1 MISAWS
7 GLGYTSPPS
16 DITLTTSGSPY
27 IWLVSRQLIYV
38 SSDAL
43 CVCHQSLMSSSGVI
57 VPCVICIHLPCG
69 PGISQWSS
77 APPPPLTALRFTHS
91 DPICNCRDP
100 GSDKQGAIQ
109 IVVPT
114 VQIGK
119 EEKYTSYTIDVHYF
133 ILKVLWNNYL
143 IYLLNITPWCSWAM
157 KFCLSIITL
166 VTLAGDNT
174 YPANTRYREYSN
186 RSK

>member
-77 APPPPLTALRFTHS
+77 APPPHCTEIHS
-91 DPICNCRDP
+91 FRPNLQLP
-100 GSDKQGAIQ
+100 GSWIWQTGGNTNSCPNCPNWEGRKIHFIHNWCALLYFKSFMEQLSNI
-109 IVVPT
+109 PP
-114 VQIGK
+114 
-119 EEKYTSYTIDVHYF
+119 KYYPVMQLGHEILPIDYHPCD
-133 ILKVLWNNYL
+133 L
-143 IYLLNITPWCSWAM
+143 SW
-157 KFCLSIITL
+157 
-166 VTLAGDNT
+166 G
-174 YPANTRYREYSN
+174 
-186 RSK
+186 